1 MEEGSTKA
9 RVPRA
14 PSSHDTAPTKLL
26 TNANGL
32 PFLPFPEPRLVPLG
46 LMSVPRP
53 RNLPETMPRSRNEW
67 EFLTPWL
74 DRRGES

>member
-1 MEEGSTKA
+1 MEEESTKA
-9 RVPRA
+9 RVQGA
-14 PSSHDTAPTKLL
+14 LSSRNTAPTKLL